1 MSFVVWAEDDFD
13 FCHHLHG
20 FRSLVKILISEIG
33 ITDDGDDLSGV
44 EMRVGCLRDF
54 AKEFMGP
61 DGHSHR
67 IINPLGHLSKR
78 LRWMGHDVV
87 DFPRIGNS
95 VDEFFNSRLVAG
107 LLESGWCTAVVG
119 HCYDGTGVNKFH
131 QLLANAVVAGDI
143 VRFGDVYSVPFCWSH
158 FMEMFDVEDL
168 PESIVSVDGFNAD
181 E

>member
-1 MSFVVWAEDDFD
+1 
-13 FCHHLHG
+13 
-20 FRSLVKILISEIG
+20 
-33 ITDDGDDLSGV
+33 
-44 EMRVGCLRDF
+44 LRDF